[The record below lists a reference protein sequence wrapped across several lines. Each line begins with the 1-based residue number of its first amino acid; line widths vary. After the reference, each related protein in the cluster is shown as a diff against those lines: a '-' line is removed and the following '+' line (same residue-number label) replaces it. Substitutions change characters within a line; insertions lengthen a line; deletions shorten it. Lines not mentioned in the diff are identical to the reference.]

1 VEESGRPPSP
11 CVVLAGSADIGLLM
25 EFGRQRRSGI
35 KRLKRSDGPLAL
47 QIQAAIEAQRGK
59 LGISSAVEVVPV
71 IFLYR
76 VRESD
81 DGNPDS

>member
-1 VEESGRPPSP
+1 VDESDRTPSS
-11 CVVLAGSADIGLLM
+11 CVVPAGSADIGLLM
-25 EFGRQRRSGI
+25 DLGRQQRSDI

-47 QIQAAIEAQRGK
+47 QVQAAVEAQRDK

-71 IFLYR
+71 VFLYR
-76 VRESD
+76 ARESD